1 MILFVPG
8 AIIGPPQLNEYP
20 VDPVGV
26 ETISPSAQYVFKN
39 SSSTYASI
47 LIIDDVSFFKTA
59 TSFKAKFL
67 FLNRLFVVFKERSVL
82 LLVL

>member
-8 AIIGPPQLNEYP
+8 AIIGPPQLIEYP

-39 SSSTYASI
+39 S
-47 LIIDDVSFFKTA
+47 
-59 TSFKAKFL
+59 
-67 FLNRLFVVFKERSVL
+67 
-82 LLVL
+82 